1 MNKLG
6 KTGETIASE
15 YLMKN
20 GYIILEK
27 NYRNFLGEIDIIVKH
42 KNEVIFIEVKTRKSN
57 QYGYPEETIH
67 LAKQKKIIKTA
78 SGYITGKMLKGK
90 NYRFDVVL
98 IYFSKNNN
106 IEKIRHIENAFHI
119 NHSNNPFNSQQI

>member
-15 YLMKN
+15 YLTKN
-20 GYIILEK
+20 GYIIREK
-27 NYRNFLGEIDIIVKH
+27 NYRNFLGEIDIIVEY
-42 KNEVIFIEVKTRKSN
+42 KNEIIFIEVKTRKSN
-57 QYGYPEETIH
+57 QYGYPEETVN

-78 SGYITGKMLKGK
+78 SGYITRKKLKE
-90 NYRFDVVL
+90 NNFRFDAIL

-106 IEKIRHIENAFHI
+106 IEEIRHIENAFHI

>member
-15 YLMKN
+15 YLAKN
-20 GYIILEK
+20 GYIIREK
-27 NYRNFLGEIDIIVKH
+27 NYRNFLGEIDIIVEY
-42 KNEVIFIEVKTRKSN
+42 KNEIIFIEVKTRKSN
-57 QYGYPEETIH
+57 QYGYPEETVH

-78 SGYITGKMLKGK
+78 SGYITRKKLKGK
-90 NYRFDVVL
+90 NYRFDVIL
-98 IYFSKNNN
+98 IYLSKKNN
-106 IEKIRHIENAFHI
+106 IEEIRHIENAFHI